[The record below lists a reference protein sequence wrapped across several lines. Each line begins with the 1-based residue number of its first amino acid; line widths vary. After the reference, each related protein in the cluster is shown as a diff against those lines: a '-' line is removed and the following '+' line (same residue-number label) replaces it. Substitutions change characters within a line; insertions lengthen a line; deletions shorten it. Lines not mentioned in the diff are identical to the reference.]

1 MSVIAAER
9 ESTGLEG
16 DAAGVCRARGIRALV
31 FDLDDTLY
39 PEIDFVS
46 GGYKAVAVLISDRYG
61 RSCGEIFYTMMST
74 LAAEGRSAVLPRVV
88 ERFCDSSMS
97 LPELVEAYR
106 GHLPRIRMFPGYRCL
121 LRRLG
126 RHYRLG
132 IITDGNPE
140 VQRRKVHALGL
151 QHAVDKIIY
160 TWDYGEDM
168 GKPNP
173 LSFSL
178 MLDYLRAE
186 PRQAL
191 YVGDNPDKDC
201 RGAHSAG
208 MGFAQ
213 LRVPRLQGNGT
224 SSKEVEVPEYVID
237 SLYQLPSILESAGAD
252 EKH

>member
-1 MSVIAAER
+1 MAVIAAER
-9 ESTGLEG
+9 EQTGLEG
-16 DAAGVCRARGIRALV
+16 NAAEVRRVRGIRALV

-46 GGYKAVAVLISDRYG
+46 GGYKAVARLVSDRYG
-61 RSCGEIFYTMMST
+61 TSCSEIFYTMMST
-74 LAAEGRSAVLPRVV
+74 LAAEGRGAVLPRMI
-88 ERFCDSSMS
+88 ERFCDSSRS
-97 LPELVEAYR
+97 LPELVEVYR

-160 TWDYGEDM
+160 TWDYGEEI

-173 LSFSL
+173 LSFLL

-186 PRQAL
+186 PPQVL
-191 YVGDNPDKDC
+191 YVGDNPEKDC
-201 RGAHSAG
+201 RGAHAAG
-208 MGFAQ
+208 MRFAH
-213 LRVPRLQGNGT
+213 LRVPRLHGNGT
-224 SSKEVEVPEYVID
+224 VKEVEDPEFVID

-252 EKH
+252 EKQ